1 MFHVFLLHFMITYMN
16 KRFNHGIYADL
27 IKQYI
32 AYKRSLG
39 FKMENIEERLS
50 RFDKLTINRKE
61 TTVGISKELFDI
73 WSMPLPQES
82 NTNRYSR
89 ICILRQFSCYL
100 QLVGYDSY
108 IPRLPKYNSTFVPY
122 IFTQTELGSIFQ
134 ACDKIFLKRR
144 YMYSQ
149 ICVMPA
155 LIRMLYST
163 GLRIGEALKLKH
175 KDVHLEK
182 GYLMLTTSK
191 NGQERMVP
199 ISLSLTEVCKDY
211 CLYKLKQDIDA
222 SAEAYFFSALNGT
235 RCQVVTIYEIF
246 RTVLHKAGIPH
257 QGRGKGPRLH
267 DLRHTFCV
275 NALLKMS
282 EAGMDMYYSMP
293 VLSTYVGHKS
303 VEATNRYVRLTSEMY
318 PQLLGKVSAA
328 YQYIFPEIGT
338 GKSEFVPSNQ
348 TSPS

>member
-1 MFHVFLLHFMITYMN
+1 MSHVSLLHFMITYMN

-39 FKMENIEERLS
+39 FKMEDMEERLS
-50 RFDKLTINRKE
+50 RFDHLTITRKE
-61 TTVGISKELFDI
+61 TTIGISKELFDV

-89 ICILRQFSCYL
+89 ICILRQFSGYL
-100 QLVGYDSY
+100 QLIGYDSY

-122 IFTQTELGSIFQ
+122 IFTQAELASIFQ
-134 ACDKIFLKRR
+134 ACDKLYLKRR
-144 YMYSQ
+144 HMYSQ
-149 ICVMPA
+149 ICVMPT

-163 GLRIGEALKLKH
+163 GLRIGEALNLKH

-182 GYLMLTTSK
+182 GYLMLSTSK

-199 ISLSLTEVCKDY
+199 ISLSLTEACKDY
-211 CLYKLKQDIDA
+211 CLYKLKQEIDTG
-222 SAEAYFFSALNGT
+222 AESFFFTALNGN
-235 RCQVVTIYEIF
+235 RCQAVTIYEIF
-246 RTVLHKAGIPH
+246 RTVLYKAGIPH
-257 QGRGKGPRLH
+257 QGRGKGPRMH

-275 NALLKMS
+275 NALLKLS
-282 EAGMDMYYSMP
+282 GVGMDLYYSMP

-303 VEATNRYVRLTSEMY
+303 VEATNRYVRLTSELY
-318 PQLLGKVSAA
+318 PQLIAKVSAA
-328 YQYIFPEIGT
+328 YQYIFPEIGA
-338 GKSEFVPSNQ
+338 GKPDVVPFNP
-348 TSPS
+348 TSPL